1 MEQRIR
7 YAKNGRLN
15 IAYQVVGEGPVDL
28 VLSPGWVTHLDL
40 SWQIPPLA
48 RFLERLAV
56 FCRLILFD
64 KQGTGLSDRL
74 DPDTLPT
81 LPQRMDDVRAVL
93 DAVGS
98 ERAALFGTLGG
109 GAMCGLFAAAYPQRC
124 SGLIL
129 YGTFAKL
136 EPDTGLL
143 SRLANSQEA
152 ALDRI
157 EREWGTEGVGVAFW
171 APSLLD
177 DEDLKTAYLRLTRS
191 AVSPASARSLMKLG
205 YQIDWEAALSDI
217 HIPTLVLHRG
227 GDLVV
232 PVRQARKLAQGIVG
246 ARYVE
251 LPGVD
256 HLMWAGDQDAVL
268 REVELFLNS
277 LGTSRGAR
285 PASAGE
291 DSLSERELEVLRL
304 LTAGWTNKQ
313 IAGALFISP
322 KTAGAHVSNIL
333 SKLGVAR
340 RGGAAAA
347 AQRLGLIKPER
358 AIDGLPPGTE
368 R

>member
-7 YAKNGRLN
+7 YARNGRLN
-15 IAYQVVGEGPVDL
+15 VAYQVVGEGPIDL
-28 VLSPGWVTHLDL
+28 VLSQGWVTHLDL
-40 SWQIPPLA
+40 AWQVPALA
-48 RFLERLAV
+48 RFLDRLAS
-56 FCRLILFD
+56 FSRLILFD

-81 LPQRMDDVRAVL
+81 LDQRMNDVRAVL

-109 GAMCGLFAAAYPQRC
+109 GAMCGLFGAVYPDRC
-124 SGLIL
+124 DGLIL

-143 SRLANSQEA
+143 SRLADNQEA
-152 ALDRI
+152 ALERI

-205 YQIDWEAALSDI
+205 YEIDWAAALADI
-217 HIPTLVLHRG
+217 HVPTLVMHRT

-232 PVRQARKLAQGIVG
+232 PVRQAQMLAQGIGG
-246 ARYVE
+246 ARFVE

-256 HLMWAGDQDAVL
+256 HLMWAGDQEAVL
-268 REVELFLNS
+268 REVESFVSGLDRPHTDS
-277 LGTSRGAR
+277 
-285 PASAGE
+285 PASPGE
-291 DSLSERELEVLRL
+291 VDLTDRELEVLRL
-304 LTAGWTNKQ
+304 LASGWTNKQ
-313 IAGALFISP
+313 IAGALYISP
-322 KTAGAHVSNIL
+322 KTASAHVSSIL
-333 SKLGVAR
+333 SKLGVER
-340 RGGAAAA
+340 RTGAVAA
-347 AQRLGLIKPER
+347 AQRLGLIHPSTR
-358 AIDGLPPGTE
+358 S
-368 R
+368 

>member
-1 MEQRIR
+1 LTWSCPPAGSPTSTCR
-7 YAKNGRLN
+7 GRSH
-15 IAYQVVGEGPVDL
+15 
-28 VLSPGWVTHLDL
+28 LS
-40 SWQIPPLA
+40 
-48 RFLERLAV
+48 RFLERLAS

-64 KQGTGLSDRL
+64 KQGTGRSDRL

-81 LPQRMDDVRAVL
+81 LDQRMNDVRAIL

-98 ERAALFGTLGG
+98 DRAALFGTLGG
-109 GAMCGLFAAAYPQRC
+109 DAMCGLFAAAYPHRC

-143 SRLANSQEA
+143 SRLADNQEA

-171 APSLLD
+171 APSLLE
-177 DEDLKTAYLRLTRS
+177 DENLKTGYLRLTRS

-217 HIPTLVLHRG
+217 QVPTLVLHRT

-232 PVRQARKLAQGIVG
+232 PVRQAGKLAHGIIG

-256 HLMWAGDQDAVL
+256 HLMWAGDQEAVL
-268 REVELFLNS
+268 HEVESFLKG
-277 LGTSRGAR
+277 LD
-285 PASAGE
+285 P
-291 DSLSERELEVLRL
+291 LSEERLAGPAEMALSQRELEVLRL
-304 LTAGWTNKQ
+304 LAAGWTNKQ

-322 KTAGAHVSNIL
+322 KTASAHVSSIL
-333 SKLGVAR
+333 SKLHVAR
-340 RGGAAAA
+340 RAGAAAA
-347 AQRLGLIKPER
+347 AERLGLMNPSTHH
-358 AIDGLPPGTE
+358 DGLPPGPE